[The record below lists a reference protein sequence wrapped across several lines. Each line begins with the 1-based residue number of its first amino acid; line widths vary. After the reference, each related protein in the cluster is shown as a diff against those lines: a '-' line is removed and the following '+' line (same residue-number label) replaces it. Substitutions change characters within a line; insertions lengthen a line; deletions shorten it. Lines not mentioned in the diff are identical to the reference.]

1 MADIK
6 AIIKQGIYKIVS
18 PSGRIYIGQTIDIAR
33 RFKEYKNLRCK
44 SQPKLYNSL
53 KKYGPD
59 KHIFEIL
66 EECPTNFLLER
77 EVFYKKLF
85 NSVEKGLNC
94 ELYDIGSGGP
104 RSKETIAKI
113 SKSQKGIPKKGGWH
127 HSDESKKLKSELAKG
142 KPKPKGFGKK
152 ITQAKANNPNLGDSY
167 KKRIIDLNTGKIYN
181 SCTEAAQDNNI
192 SPSIISNSLNGLYK
206 KSKWN
211 FKHYG

>member
-6 AIIKQGIYKIVS
+6 SIIKQGIYKITS
-18 PSGRIYIGQTIDIAR
+18 PKGKFYIGQSINIDR
-33 RFKEYKNLRCK
+33 RFNEYKNLWCK
-44 SQPKLYNSL
+44 GQPKIYNSL
-53 KKYGPD
+53 KKYGVNN
-59 KHIFEIL
+59 HLFEIL
-66 EECPTNFLLER
+66 EECSIDSLKKR

-85 NSVEKGLNC
+85 NSVNEGLNC
-94 ELYDIGSGGP
+94 ELYDIGSEGP
-104 RSKETIAKI
+104 RSKETINKI
-113 SKSQKGIPKKGGWH
+113 ANTQRGIPKKGGWH

-142 KPKPKGFGKK
+142 KSKPKGFGKK
-152 ITQAKANNPNLGDSY
+152 ITQAKANNPNLGNSY

-192 SPSIISNSLNGLYK
+192 SLSIISNSLNGLYK